1 MNMERIVLTIGYVPE
16 DNNVDLIHCGD
27 SDASLTMELNFE
39 IIENT
44 CLGIDNDF
52 SVKIENSDLWD
63 HNSSFYHSISTYL
76 SNYFNVVLSPKQ
88 IYGSYALLNDEPNNH
103 SLNSEII
110 DSEAGTFSNENQE
123 HNGKIYFRHYFE
135 EDGEIYDE
143 SVCVFHVI

>member
-1 MNMERIVLTIGYVPE
+1 MERIVLTIGYVPE
-16 DNNVDLIHCGD
+16 DNSADLIHCGD

-76 SNYFNVVLSPKQ
+76 SNYFNIVLSPIAKHTYQ
-88 IYGSYALLNDEPNNH
+88 ILYNA
-103 SLNSEII
+103 
-110 DSEAGTFSNENQE
+110 
-123 HNGKIYFRHYFE
+123 
-135 EDGEIYDE
+135 
-143 SVCVFHVI
+143 